1 MSEDLI
7 SNNFIDN
14 VDRAI
19 VKRNVILS
27 KIALSL
33 SILYVLVRL
42 FDWYII
48 FKELDISLIKGAS
61 LIFAYKI
68 MPIIDFVIFIFNIYG
83 YLLILKAY
91 KSINVSLDKSEASLL
106 TLGFKYFYRT
116 NTIVIFSFSI
126 SIIASITNHLL

>member
-1 MSEDLI
+1 MNEDLI
-7 SNNFIDN
+7 SNDFVDN

-33 SILYVLVRL
+33 SILYILVRL

-68 MPIIDFVIFIFNIYG
+68 MPIIDFVILIFNIYG

-91 KSINVSLDKSEASLL
+91 KSINVSLDKSEAFLL
-106 TLGFKYFYRT
+106 NLGFKYFYRA
-116 NTIVIFSFSI
+116 NIIVIFSFSI